1 MVEADDALMDKFLIE
16 SEQFENFYEDEEIIQ
31 PALNGVF
38 NVEEFEVVVKDD
50 GIDYLKIG
58 K

>member
-1 MVEADDALMDKFLIE
+1 MVETDDALMDKFLIE